1 VLEIALKVCEFK
13 LLKIF
18 CDVPKVDCTRPP
30 NVSEIFPNKLAF
42 AAKSGFA
49 PELVFPGLVFAP
61 ELVFPGVVFAPEFV
75 VPGVVFAPEFVVP
88 GVVFAPGNVVCKRLK
103 IAPKMFSNVLTNCP
117 NELAFPGF
125 VFAGV
130 VFAGVVFARVVFTG
144 VVFAPEFV
152 FPVVAFAPE
161 FVFPVVVLA
170 PVFVLPVVAFAP
182 EFVFAA
188 VVFAPLFVLPVGAFV
203 VCRFRPTKQLII
215 ANRATI
221 ERMFLSFKNQNNSC
235 N

>member
-130 VFAGVVFARVVFTG
+130 VFAGVVFTG

-152 FPVVAFAPE
+152 FPVV
-161 FVFPVVVLA
+161 VFA

-182 EFVFAA
+182 EFVFPA
-188 VVFAPLFVLPVGAFV
+188 VVFVPVFILPVVVFV
-203 VCRFRPTKQLII
+203 DCRFRPTKQLII

>member
-130 VFAGVVFARVVFTG
+130 VFAGVVFTG

-152 FPVVAFAPE
+152 FPVV
-161 FVFPVVVLA
+161 VFA

-182 EFVFAA
+182 EFVFPA
-188 VVFAPLFVLPVGAFV
+188 VVFVPVFILPVVVFV
-203 VCRFRPTKQLII
+203 DCRFRPTKQLII
-215 ANRATI
+215 ANRARI